1 MIRRQKL
8 IWFALG
14 TLTSMLFS
22 LAMVLLPTRLILDE
36 ASTYYVIL
44 EEPISGNQQNDSEGA
59 GSVADRTG
67 RLMRECGAKFFQTT
81 FLSGESLP
89 TAELPIIPDNI
100 NALPCII
107 SQADREGIKITTE
120 ARWGDPEEIALE
132 IRGSDR

>member
-22 LAMVLLPTRLILDE
+22 LAVVLLPTRFIINE

-67 RLMRECGAKFFQTT
+67 LLMRECGAKFFQTS

-120 ARWGDPEEIALE
+120 ARWGDPEDIALE